1 MDLESRKVLEMG
13 YGGAERLTMNMG
25 PQHPSSHGVF
35 RAILLL
41 EGETVV
47 AVDAVIGYLHRCHEK
62 LGESLTY
69 TQYPSI
75 ASKTDYVAAMTS
87 ELAYVR
93 AAEIIGKIDVPKRA
107 QYLRV
112 IVAELQRIA
121 SHCLWLGTWCLDMGG
136 ALGGG
141 ATVFLYCIRERE
153 MVLDRFEELTGARLL
168 YGFHQTGGTRYD
180 IPAGWD
186 KKVRETVDFIEG
198 RLDEYEAMLE
208 TNTFFRVRTQGVG
221 VISRE
226 VAETVGV
233 SGPLIRGSGV
243 GYDVRRAEPYSS
255 YGDFDFVVPVETAG
269 DCYARYRV
277 RMVEFRQSIRIIRQ
291 ALDGLPE
298 GPISSRPGVKSV
310 AQVRVPK
317 GEGYTRIEGARGEIG
332 CYLVSDGGPK
342 PYRLKWRGASFS
354 NLAVLPYIVPGHKVA
369 DVDALKLMMK
379 EDIVPTSS
387 DRAVYNLAPLVFL
400 VPCLLIFATIPFAPA
415 LGVADLNIGVL
426 FFLAVSSLEIVG
438 LFMGGWG
445 SNNKYALLSA
455 MRAVNQIISYDLPFI
470 FAALVPVVLAG
481 SLQMSAIVAAQQGTW
496 LGVVPRWFLFYPVIG
511 QLAFVAFLVATL
523 AAENRVPFDILEAES
538 ELVAGFRVEYSGMKF
553 ALIQLGEYAH
563 MIGTSFLGALLF
575 LGGWLGPGSDLPLVG
590 ALWFLV
596 KAMLVFLV
604 VTWVR
609 WSFVRIRVDQ
619 ILAISWK
626 LLLPASIVLLLATA
640 FWVAAR
646 GGHGL

>member
-1 MDLESRKVLEMG
+1 MPEPGARTVVEYG
-13 YGGAERLTMNMG
+13 YGGNERLVMNMG
-25 PQHPSSHGVF
+25 PQHPSAHGVF
-35 RAILLL
+35 RMILTL

-47 AVDAVIGYLHRCHEK
+47 GVDAVIGYLHRCHEK

-69 TQYPSI
+69 VQYPSI
-75 ASKTDYVAAMTS
+75 ASKTDYVAAMTA
-87 ELAYVR
+87 ELAYVSTV
-93 AAEIIGKIDVPKRA
+93 EKIAKIEVPRRA

-255 YGDFDFVVPVETAG
+255 YGDFDFVVPVESAG

-332 CYLVSDGGPK
+332 CYMVSDGGPK

-369 DVDALKLMMK
+369 DVVAIMGSVDPVFG
-379 EDIVPTSS
+379 EV
-387 DRAVYNLAPLVFL
+387 DR
-400 VPCLLIFATIPFAPA
+400 
-415 LGVADLNIGVL
+415 
-426 FFLAVSSLEIVG
+426 
-438 LFMGGWG
+438 
-445 SNNKYALLSA
+445 
-455 MRAVNQIISYDLPFI
+455 
-470 FAALVPVVLAG
+470 
-481 SLQMSAIVAAQQGTW
+481 
-496 LGVVPRWFLFYPVIG
+496 
-511 QLAFVAFLVATL
+511 
-523 AAENRVPFDILEAES
+523 
-538 ELVAGFRVEYSGMKF
+538 
-553 ALIQLGEYAH
+553 
-563 MIGTSFLGALLF
+563 
-575 LGGWLGPGSDLPLVG
+575 
-590 ALWFLV
+590 
-596 KAMLVFLV
+596 
-604 VTWVR
+604 
-609 WSFVRIRVDQ
+609 
-619 ILAISWK
+619 
-626 LLLPASIVLLLATA
+626 
-640 FWVAAR
+640 
-646 GGHGL
+646 